1 MTTASAVAATSP
13 RSLSALP
20 KAHLHL
26 HLEGAMRP
34 ATLAELAR
42 DYGVEVPATR
52 GYGSFT
58 EFVGQY
64 RAACAVLRTPEDL
77 RRLVR
82 EVVEDAAAAG
92 AVWVEPQF
100 YPLHHTAMVGSPA
113 EAIALVVEAGQ
124 AAAAEFGIG
133 FGAMVSADR
142 TCDVDEALVL
152 ARLAA
157 DHAGA
162 GVVAFGLAND
172 ESGYPPE
179 PFAKAFATA
188 VEAGLISAP
197 HAGELAGAESVRGAL
212 QLLHARRIGHGVRAI
227 EDPELVHRL
236 ADSEV
241 CLDVCP
247 TSNVMLSV
255 VGSLAEH
262 PLPRLLAAGV
272 RCSINGDDPLLFG
285 PGLLEEYEIA
295 RTRLGLD
302 DVALARVARCSV
314 EASGA
319 PAPLVATAVAAIDAW
334 LSGESAPVA

>member
-1 MTTASAVAATSP
+1 MTMTRP
-13 RSLSALP
+13 LLDLP

-42 DYGVEVPATR
+42 EYGVPVPPVR

-82 EVVEDAAAAG
+82 EVVADAAAAG
-92 AVWVEPQF
+92 AAWVEPQI
-100 YPLHHTAMVGSPA
+100 YPLNHAETIGSVA
-113 EAIALVVEAGQ
+113 DTIQLVAEAGQ
-124 AAAAEFGIG
+124 AAAAEFGLG
-133 FGAMVSADR
+133 FGLMVAADR
-142 TCDVDEALVL
+142 TRDPDEAIML
-152 ARLAA
+152 ARQAA
-157 DHAGA
+157 EQADA
-162 GVVAFGLAND
+162 GVVSFGLAND
-172 ESGYPPE
+172 EAGFPPG
-179 PFAKAFATA
+179 PFHKAFAIA

-197 HAGELAGAESVRGAL
+197 HAGELAGADSVRGAL
-212 QLLHARRIGHGVRAI
+212 DVLQARRIGHGVRAI
-227 EDPELVHRL
+227 EDPELVRRL
-236 ADSEV
+236 ADTGV

-255 VGSLAEH
+255 VDSLAQH

-285 PGLLEEYEIA
+285 PGLLAEYEVA
-295 RTRLGLD
+295 RAELGVDDERL
-302 DVALARVARCSV
+302 ALVARCSI

-319 PAPLVATAVAAIDAW
+319 PEALVDAAKTGIDAW
-334 LSGESAPVA
+334 LAEGRAALD

>member
-1 MTTASAVAATSP
+1 
-13 RSLSALP
+13 
-20 KAHLHL
+20 
-26 HLEGAMRP
+26 MRP
-34 ATLAELAR
+34 STLTDLAACY
-42 DYGVEVPATR
+42 DVPVPAIR

-100 YPLHHTAMVGSPA
+100 YPLHHVATIGSA
-113 EAIALVVEAGQ
+113 EETLRVVIDEGQ
-124 AAAAEFGIG
+124 AAATALGIG
-133 FGAMVSADR
+133 FGAMIAADR
-142 TCDVDEALVL
+142 TTDPAEAVTL

-157 DHAGA
+157 EWSSS
-162 GVVAFGLAND
+162 GVVSFGLAND
-172 ESGYPPE
+172 ETGFPPE
-179 PFAKAFATA
+179 PFLEAFAITH
-188 VEAGLISAP
+188 EAGLINAP
-197 HAGELAGAESVRGAL
+197 HAGELEGADSVRGAL
-212 QLLHARRIGHGVRAI
+212 DALHAKRIGHGVRAV
-227 EDPELVHRL
+227 EDPELVARL
-236 ADSEV
+236 ADSDV

-262 PLPRLLAAGV
+262 PLPALLDAGV

-285 PGLLEEYEIA
+285 PGLLEEYEVA
-295 RTRLGLD
+295 RERLGLD
-302 DVALARVARCSV
+302 DERLARVARYSL

-319 PAPLVATAVAAIDAW
+319 PRDLVETAGKDIDAW
-334 LSGESAPVA
+334 LAGHAAANWE

>member
-1 MTTASAVAATSP
+1 MTRP
-13 RSLSALP
+13 LLDLP

-42 DYGVEVPATR
+42 EYGVPVPPVR

-82 EVVEDAAAAG
+82 EVVADAAAAG
-92 AVWVEPQF
+92 AAWVEPQI
-100 YPLHHTAMVGSPA
+100 YPLNHAETIGSVA
-113 EAIALVVEAGQ
+113 DTIQLVAEAGQ
-124 AAAAEFGIG
+124 AAAAEFGLG
-133 FGAMVSADR
+133 FGLMVAADR
-142 TCDVDEALVL
+142 TRDPDEAIML
-152 ARLAA
+152 ARQAA
-157 DHAGA
+157 EQADA
-162 GVVAFGLAND
+162 GVVSFGLAND
-172 ESGYPPE
+172 EAGFPPG
-179 PFAKAFATA
+179 PFHKAFAIA

-197 HAGELAGAESVRGAL
+197 HAGELAGADSVRGAL
-212 QLLHARRIGHGVRAI
+212 DVLQARRIGHGVRAI
-227 EDPELVHRL
+227 EDPELVRRL
-236 ADSEV
+236 ADTGV

-255 VGSLAEH
+255 VDSLAEH

-285 PGLLEEYEIA
+285 PGLLAEYEVA
-295 RTRLGLD
+295 RAELGLD
-302 DVALARVARCSV
+302 DERLALVARCSI

-319 PAPLVATAVAAIDAW
+319 PEALVDAAKTGIDAW
-334 LSGESAPVA
+334 LAEGRAALD

>member
-1 MTTASAVAATSP
+1 MTTRP
-13 RSLSALP
+13 LLDLP
-20 KAHLHL
+20 KAHLHI

-34 ATLAELAR
+34 ATLAELAGK
-42 DYGVEVPATR
+42 YGVGVPATR

-64 RAACAVLRTPEDL
+64 QAACAVLRTPEDL

-82 EVVEDAAAAG
+82 EVVADAAAAG

-100 YPLHHTAMVGSPA
+100 YPLHHAETVGSVI
-113 EAIALVVEAGQ
+113 EAVQLVVEAGK
-124 AAAAEFGIG
+124 AAAAELGLG
-133 FGAMVSADR
+133 FGLMVSADR
-142 TCDVDEALVL
+142 TRDPDEAIAL
-152 ARLAA
+152 ARQAA
-157 DHAGA
+157 EHAGA

-172 ESGYPPE
+172 ETVFPPE
-179 PFAKAFATA
+179 PFHKAFAIA

-197 HAGELAGAESVRGAL
+197 HAGELAGADSVRGAL
-212 QLLHARRIGHGVRAI
+212 DVLHARRIGHGVRAI
-227 EDPELVHRL
+227 EDPELVRRL
-236 ADSEV
+236 ADTDV

-262 PLPRLLAAGV
+262 PLPRLLEAGV

-285 PGLLEEYEIA
+285 PGLLEEYEVA
-295 RTRLGLD
+295 RAELGLD
-302 DVALARVARCSV
+302 DERLALVARCSI

-319 PAPLVATAVAAIDAW
+319 PSALLAQAVTGIEAW
-334 LSGESAPVA
+334 LADDAASVD

>member
-1 MTTASAVAATSP
+1 MTT
-13 RSLSALP
+13 RSLFDLP
-20 KAHLHL
+20 KAHLHV

-34 ATLAELAR
+34 ATLAELAEE
-42 DYGVEVPATR
+42 YGVAVPAIR

-64 RAACAVLRTPEDL
+64 RAACAVLRTPEDI

-100 YPLHHTAMVGSPA
+100 YPLHHNETVGSA
-113 EAIALVVEAGQ
+113 TDVIQLIVAAGQ
-124 AAAAEFGIG
+124 EAAAELGLG
-133 FGAMVSADR
+133 FGAMIAADR
-142 TCDVDEALVL
+142 TCDVDEAITL
-152 ARLAA
+152 ARHAA

-172 ESGYPPE
+172 ETGFPPE
-179 PFAKAFATA
+179 PFGKAFAIA

-197 HAGELAGAESVRGAL
+197 HAGELEGADSVRGAL
-212 QLLHARRIGHGVRAI
+212 NVLHARRIGHGVRAI
-227 EDPELVHRL
+227 EDPELVRRL

-262 PLPRLLAAGV
+262 PLPRLLEAGV

-285 PGLLEEYEIA
+285 PGLLEEYEVA

-302 DVALARVARCSV
+302 DEHLARVARCSV

-319 PAPLVATAVAAIDAW
+319 PEALVAKAVTGIEAW
-334 LSGESAPVA
+334 LAGDPVTAD

>member
-1 MTTASAVAATSP
+1 MTTRP
-13 RSLSALP
+13 LFELP
-20 KAHLHL
+20 KAHLHI

-34 ATLAELAR
+34 ATLAELAET
-42 DYGVEVPATR
+42 YGVAVPAIR

-100 YPLHHTAMVGSPA
+100 YPLHHTETVGSA
-113 EAIALVVEAGQ
+113 TEMIHLVTEAGRE
-124 AAAAEFGIG
+124 AAARLGIG
-133 FGAMVSADR
+133 FGAMIAADR
-142 TCDVDEALVL
+142 TCEVDEASTL

-157 DHAGA
+157 EHADA

-172 ESGYPPE
+172 ETGFPPE
-179 PFAKAFATA
+179 PFHKAFAIA
-188 VEAGLISAP
+188 AEAGLISAP

-212 QLLHARRIGHGVRAI
+212 DVLHAQRIGHGVRAI
-227 EDPELVHRL
+227 EDPELVRRL
-236 ADSEV
+236 AEDEV

-247 TSNVMLSV
+247 TSNVLLSV

-262 PLPRLLAAGV
+262 PLPALLDAGV

-285 PGLLEEYEIA
+285 PGLLEEYEVA

-302 DVALARVARCSV
+302 DERLARVARYSI

-319 PAPLVATAVAAIDAW
+319 PADLVARAETGIDAW
-334 LSGESAPVA
+334 LAAETE

>member
-1 MTTASAVAATSP
+1 MTT
-13 RSLSALP
+13 RSLFDLP
-20 KAHLHL
+20 KAHLHV

-34 ATLAELAR
+34 TTLAELAEK
-42 DYGVEVPATR
+42 YGVAVPATR
-52 GYGSFT
+52 GYGSFS

-92 AVWVEPQF
+92 AVWIEPQF
-100 YPLHHTAMVGSPA
+100 YPLHHTETVGSAA
-113 EAIALVVEAGQ
+113 ETIQLVVEEGQQ
-124 AAAAEFGIG
+124 AAAELGLG
-133 FGAMVSADR
+133 FGGMIAADR
-142 TCDVDEALVL
+142 TCDVDEASTL
-152 ARLAA
+152 ARYAA
-157 DHAGA
+157 EHAGA

-172 ESGYPPE
+172 ETGFPPE
-179 PFAKAFATA
+179 PFRKAFAIA

-197 HAGELAGAESVRGAL
+197 HAGELAGAESVRGAVDVL
-212 QLLHARRIGHGVRAI
+212 QARRIGHGVRAI
-227 EDPELVHRL
+227 EDPELVRRI

-262 PLPRLLAAGV
+262 PLPRLLDAGV

-285 PGLLEEYEIA
+285 PGLLEEYEVA
-295 RTRLGLD
+295 RTQLVLD
-302 DVALARVARCSV
+302 DERLAQVAQCSI

-319 PAPLVATAVAAIDAW
+319 PQAVIAEARAAIDAW
-334 LSGESAPVA
+334 LAKDGARVE